1 MSRRGCFSG
10 IVLLLILVIVAL
22 VAVLIWFGSEPNGI
36 RTRVEADRTMLAIGE
51 TMALNVSIENVS
63 LDAVLINSVGLERD
77 LLNGLTLVQTL
88 IDGTPQSMPVDERDF
103 PVLGAWTEYSL
114 DREIPPGETI
124 NVTFVLE
131 ATEPGSYMG
140 EVSTWV
146 DVRPLGLP
154 LVQARRESI
163 DYAVQSP
170 SRKQEP
176 CFLRSRDRTAA
187 ASLPRFRCSPM
198 RCAPRDALSSRR
210 ASRAAR
216 RSATRFARCCTI

>member
-88 IDGTPQSMPVDERDF
+88 IDGTPQSLPVDERDF

-163 DYAVQSP
+163 DYAVQ
-170 SRKQEP
+170 
-176 CFLRSRDRTAA
+176 
-187 ASLPRFRCSPM
+187 
-198 RCAPRDALSSRR
+198 
-210 ASRAAR
+210 
-216 RSATRFARCCTI
+216 

>member
-88 IDGTPQSMPVDERDF
+88 VDGTPQSLPVDERDF

-124 NVTFVLE
+124 DVTFVLE
-131 ATEPGSYMG
+131 ATEPGSYVG

-163 DYAVQSP
+163 DYAVQ
-170 SRKQEP
+170 
-176 CFLRSRDRTAA
+176 
-187 ASLPRFRCSPM
+187 
-198 RCAPRDALSSRR
+198 
-210 ASRAAR
+210 
-216 RSATRFARCCTI
+216 

>member
-10 IVLLLILVIVAL
+10 IILLLILVIVAL

-88 IDGTPQSMPVDERDF
+88 IDGTPQSLPVDERDF

-163 DYAVQSP
+163 DYAVQ
-170 SRKQEP
+170 
-176 CFLRSRDRTAA
+176 
-187 ASLPRFRCSPM
+187 
-198 RCAPRDALSSRR
+198 
-210 ASRAAR
+210 
-216 RSATRFARCCTI
+216 

>member
-10 IVLLLILVIVAL
+10 IILLLILVIVAL

-163 DYAVQSP
+163 DYAVQ
-170 SRKQEP
+170 
-176 CFLRSRDRTAA
+176 
-187 ASLPRFRCSPM
+187 
-198 RCAPRDALSSRR
+198 
-210 ASRAAR
+210 
-216 RSATRFARCCTI
+216 

>member
-10 IVLLLILVIVAL
+10 IILLLILVIVAL

-88 IDGTPQSMPVDERDF
+88 IDGTPQSLPVDERDF

-124 NVTFVLE
+124 DVTFVLE
-131 ATEPGSYMG
+131 ATEPGSYVG

-163 DYAVQSP
+163 DYAVQ
-170 SRKQEP
+170 
-176 CFLRSRDRTAA
+176 
-187 ASLPRFRCSPM
+187 
-198 RCAPRDALSSRR
+198 
-210 ASRAAR
+210 
-216 RSATRFARCCTI
+216 

>member
-10 IVLLLILVIVAL
+10 IILLLILVIVAL

-88 IDGTPQSMPVDERDF
+88 IDGTPQSLPVVERDF

-163 DYAVQSP
+163 DYAVQ
-170 SRKQEP
+170 
-176 CFLRSRDRTAA
+176 
-187 ASLPRFRCSPM
+187 
-198 RCAPRDALSSRR
+198 
-210 ASRAAR
+210 
-216 RSATRFARCCTI
+216 